1 MVFERYYYKIV
12 TDHHRLPYY
21 EYEAKMIGKNIFAFN
36 LNEDQFNKVI
46 DECFNTLLSHDV
58 LHMYED
64 RTIKC
69 SSCGKSFIS
78 KEHERVCQECYKE
91 LENIK

>member
-1 MVFERYYYKIV
+1 MSMSNPV
-12 TDHHRLPYY
+12 
-21 EYEAKMIGKNIFAFN
+21 IGKNIFEFN
-36 LNEDQFNKVI
+36 LDEDQFNQVI
-46 DECFNTLLSHDV
+46 EKCFNTLLSHCI

-64 RTIKC
+64 RAIKC

-78 KEHERVCQECYKE
+78 KEHETVCQECSKE

>member
-1 MVFERYYYKIV
+1 MSMSNLDVGINIFEFNF
-12 TDHHRLPYY
+12 Y
-21 EYEAKMIGKNIFAFN
+21 EY
-36 LNEDQFNKVI
+36 QFNQVI
-46 DECFNTLLSHDV
+46 DKCFNTLLFHCI

-64 RTIKC
+64 HTIKC

-78 KEHERVCQECYKE
+78 KEHETVCQECSKE

>member
-1 MVFERYYYKIV
+1 
-12 TDHHRLPYY
+12 
-21 EYEAKMIGKNIFAFN
+21 MIGKNIFEFN
-36 LNEDQFNKVI
+36 LNEDQFNQVI
-46 DECFNTLLSHDV
+46 DECFNTLLSHYV

-64 RTIKC
+64 HTIKC

-78 KEHERVCQECYKE
+78 KEHETVCQECYKE